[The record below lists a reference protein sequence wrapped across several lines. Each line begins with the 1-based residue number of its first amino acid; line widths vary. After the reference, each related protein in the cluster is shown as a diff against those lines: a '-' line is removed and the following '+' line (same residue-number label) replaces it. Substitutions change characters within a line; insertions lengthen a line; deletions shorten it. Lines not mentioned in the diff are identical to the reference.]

1 MPRRATRLCGFGC
14 VWRKTGYRFCR
25 AGSGVGGMTRATS
38 KAVPGPPALAGFK
51 PHSQFKGICFIQTV
65 HETTGDGLN
74 GCTER
79 APQGFFDFGG
89 QSHVLNGRYVVFVGS
104 RAWSLPDPV
113 VILGASSQLNWGCRS
128 LESHATP
135 CLCWWRPA
143 TARVKYSHTW
153 ILQGVLFLVLFR
165 EKVLVG

>member
-1 MPRRATRLCGFGC
+1 M
-14 VWRKTGYRFCR
+14 WRKTGYRLCR

-51 PHSQFKGICFIQTV
+51 PHSQFKGICFLQTV

-104 RAWSLPDPV
+104 RAWSLPYPV
-113 VILGASSQLNWGCRS
+113 AMLGASSQLTGGGGVADLRVTPRLACAAGGGLQQYGS
-128 LESHATP
+128 SSHIP
-135 CLCWWRPA
+135 GSSKVCLFGALSRKNACWLRK
-143 TARVKYSHTW
+143 R
-153 ILQGVLFLVLFR
+153 FC
-165 EKVLVG
+165 